1 MNLKEYYKNRLNS
14 LLEGGSTN
22 PLQLDPIPSHDDYAT
37 NEWTPVS
44 PFQRALKT
52 DKLVGTSQFDP
63 ITNFRN
69 AFARKANQYN
79 ERQSRTNDF
88 VKSQQTVAEPAPG
101 IYSDVTRH
109 EDRQK
114 QLDKDTDDFNAYQNS
129 RAKKEIESNRPKT
142 GKMNP
147 AFNPGV

>member
-1 MNLKEYYKNRLNS
+1 MTLKEYYKNRLNS

-22 PLQLDPIPSHDDYAT
+22 PLRLAPLPSHDDYAT
-37 NEWTPVS
+37 NEWSPAS
-44 PFQRALKT
+44 PFQRALQT
-52 DKLVGTSQFDP
+52 DKYVGAAQFDP

-69 AFARKANQYN
+69 AFEKKSYN
-79 ERQSRTNDF
+79 ERQSRTNEF
-88 VKSQQTVAEPAPG
+88 VKSQQTVAEPAQLEKFP
-101 IYSDVTRH
+101 DTMH
-109 EDRQK
+109 KERQK
-114 QLDKDTDDFNAYQNS
+114 QLDKDTDDFNAYQNY